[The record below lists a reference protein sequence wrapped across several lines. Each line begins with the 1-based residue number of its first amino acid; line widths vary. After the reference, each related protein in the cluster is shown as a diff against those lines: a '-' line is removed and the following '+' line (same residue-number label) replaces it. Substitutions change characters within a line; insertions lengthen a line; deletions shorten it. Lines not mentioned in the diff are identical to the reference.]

1 MREHTLRW
9 RCTSKSHGTIAFAT
23 ENEYVDHMRA
33 SHQSSFTE
41 PQLRVLA
48 SRQGRPVGAMF
59 EICPICGTDNLPS
72 GSGSLEHHIIGH
84 LRFLALK
91 SLPAY
96 EDDDSNPQSNDG
108 RSEASQPETRST
120 IQNDSERHQRPD
132 FDDNYFDSIWGI
144 DTQSPTWYSE
154 KPSRLCKTESCL
166 AIENAPKLWASD
178 AMFYDHLKSEHKLE
192 SGSLLQKPDRYHL
205 WR

>member
-9 RCTSKSHGTIAFAT
+9 RCTSKSHGTITFVT
-23 ENEYVDHMRA
+23 ENEYIHHMRA

-41 PQLRVLA
+41 PQLHVLA

-59 EICPICGTDNLPS
+59 EICPICGTDDLPS
-72 GSGSLEHHIIGH
+72 GIGSLEHHIIGH

-96 EDDDSNPQSNDG
+96 EDDDSNPRSNDG
-108 RSEASQPETRST
+108 RSEASQPVTRST
-120 IQNDSERHQRPD
+120 IQDDPERHERPY
-132 FDDNYFDSIWGI
+132 FEDNYVDSIWEADPEHVGWSI
-144 DTQSPTWYSE
+144 E
-154 KPSRLCKTESCL
+154 KRPCLCKKESCL
-166 AIENAPKLWASD
+166 TTRSRPLLRANDNSLTS
-178 AMFYDHLKSEHKLE
+178 HLKIDHNHTIQQPE
-192 SGSLLQKPDRYHL
+192 RYHL